1 MSNSDARYESLRLIL
16 TAAATA
22 KETDLH
28 AVLDAVCEAAG
39 LAGAAVVFNAQSG
52 EPNAT
57 VGADWAREAIGRYAT
72 DLWVQLLRGHQVESA
87 YLQLAPDERSLSLFC
102 YPLREGGRV
111 AGAVLG
117 LAEGHRNL
125 SLEEDFLVALSTALA
140 WVQFAPPGS
149 RAGADVEPGPAD
161 ADAVEKARIAAILE
175 TAIAVNHEVN
185 NPLTAVLGN
194 TQLLLL
200 QADQL
205 DPQIMKRLKAIE
217 ESALRIKEVTQKLLK
232 QGKIRTTDYPGGL
245 KMLDLSDSGEESDTP
260 KSD

>member
-28 AVLDAVCEAAG
+28 AVLDAVCEAVG
-39 LAGAAVVFNAQSG
+39 LAGAAVVLNIENS
-52 EPNAT
+52 EPDAT
-57 VGADWAREAIGRYAT
+57 VGEEWARAAIGKYAT
-72 DLWVQLLRGHQVESA
+72 DLWGQLLRGHQVESA
-87 YLQLAPDERSLSLFC
+87 YLQLSPEDRALSLFC
-102 YPLREGGRV
+102 YPLRDGGRV

-125 SLEEDFLVALSTALA
+125 SLEEDFLVAFSTALA
-140 WVQFAPPGS
+140 WAQFTAPAGGT
-149 RAGADVEPGPAD
+149 AAEAGTEGADAEAI
-161 ADAVEKARIAAILE
+161 EKARMAAILE

-232 QGKIRTTDYPGGL
+232 QGKIRSTDYPGGL
-245 KMLDLSDSGEESDTP
+245 KMLDLSDTDDQSEPP